1 MRRLAVTV
9 SVLTLIAYS
18 VFAAV
23 APLPALSI
31 TPTEFSE
38 TIAADP
44 AAGTAVVADDSLPTA
59 AAWIEGGET
68 WSNDDAPRE
77 IASLTKLISVLVA
90 QEAAPL
96 ELGSDGDTYVYTYL
110 DDQITAGVW
119 AQNGVANPFPAGFE
133 VSQRDMLELILL
145 ESSNDTTISY
155 VNWQFGSEQAFL
167 DAAAAWASA
176 HELSSISITE
186 PTGLSSANVA
196 SVADMVEVARLV
208 LADPLLAEIV
218 AMPTAE
224 VPYYGLIENTN
235 PLLGESGVVGVKTG
249 TTVTAGFNLIAART
263 AEVGERAGTV
273 LAVTLGRADAVARA
287 DDTRR
292 ILDAAAGTVQT
303 VPTLEAGERV
313 GTITTWEGA
322 EIAVVTADATQSVL
336 LPHEEASRK
345 VALDAPTLGKAGQV
359 VGAVTVTDPAG
370 SQEVS
375 VITGGDIEAPGYW
388 WKFTHP
394 AELMRAVFRD
404 KL

>member
-9 SVLTLIAYS
+9 SVLALIAYS

-31 TPTEFSE
+31 APTEFSE
-38 TIAADP
+38 TVAADP
-44 AAGTAVVADDSLPTA
+44 TAGAAAVADDSLPTA
-59 AAWIEGGET
+59 AAWLEGGET

-90 QEAAPL
+90 QEAALL
-96 ELGSDGDTYVYTYL
+96 EPDSDGDTYVYTYL
-110 DDQITAGVW
+110 DDQITAAVW
-119 AQNGVANPFPAGFE
+119 AQNGVAHPFPAGFE

-155 VNWQFGSEQAFL
+155 VNWLFGSEQAFL

-176 HELSSISITE
+176 HELTSVSIVE
-186 PTGLSSANVA
+186 PTGLSSGNVA
-196 SVADMVEVARLV
+196 SVADMVKVARLV

-263 AEVGERAGTV
+263 VEIDERTETV
-273 LAVTLGRADAVARA
+273 IGVTLGRPDSIARA

-292 ILDAAAGTVQT
+292 VLDATAGTVAT
-303 VPTLEAGERV
+303 LPTLEAGNQV
-313 GTITTWEGA
+313 GTITTWEGT
-322 EIAVVTADATQSVL
+322 EISVVTAEGTESVL
-336 LPHEEASRK
+336 LPHEQASRK
-345 VALDAPTLGKAGQV
+345 VSLDAPALGKAGQV
-359 VGAVTVTDPAG
+359 VGSVTITDPAG
-370 SQEVS
+370 AREVS
-375 VITGGDIEAPGYW
+375 VITDGEIEAPGYW

-394 AELMRAVFRD
+394 VELLRAVVGA
-404 KL
+404 KV